1 MSEIELTDEDMAILR
16 GLSAKAV
23 FIAAVSE
30 CFLALAA
37 RPDGEALRDLLLTT
51 LKASLK
57 KASHPKARYPMPL
70 DERIALRQYY
80 RLFLGFYRDP
90 NRLENLP
97 SDATKQ

>member
-1 MSEIELTDEDMAILR
+1 MSEIELTDEDMSLIYGR
-16 GLSAKAV
+16 SAKAA
-23 FIAAVSE
+23 FISAVAS
-30 CFLALAA
+30 CFLRLAEH
-37 RPDGEALRDLLLTT
+37 PDGEALQDLLLTD

-57 KASHPKARYPMPL
+57 KASNPSAPYPMPL

-80 RLFLGFYRDP
+80 RLFVGFYRDP